1 MELQVTEV
9 RILKG
14 CRDLRGEIGAIEA
27 AIDIIKSK
35 YSECVQAP
43 VNKDATF
50 KLRLT
55 IERD

>member
-1 MELQVTEV
+1 MTELQVTEV

-35 YSECVQAP
+35 YGECMQHEI
-43 VNKDATF
+43 NKEATF
-50 KLRLT
+50 KLRL
-55 IERD
+55 IVER